1 MITSNHPKKKYK
13 NNGFVNSARGY
24 IDSIQASTDDPD
36 VAEVIWV
43 RFNDDTIGQLL
54 LSDSRALLKKHKPN
68 DPLAVPITKQKKTVP
83 HKGKYRVFERP
94 VPTYS
99 LLCCDCP

>member
-13 NNGFVNSARGY
+13 NNGFVNGARGY
-24 IDSIQASTDDPD
+24 IDSIQASTADPD

-43 RFNDDTIGQLL
+43 RFNDDKIVQLL
-54 LSDSRALLKKHKPN
+54 LSDSKALLEKHKPN
-68 DPLAVPITKQKKTVP
+68 DPLAVPIKKQKKTVTS
-83 HKGKYRVFERP
+83 KRKYRVYEGP
-94 VPTYS
+94 VPTDP